1 MSYNW
6 EKASTP
12 KGRER
17 LKELM
22 DSGHKVVCKAS
33 ANDFGRNSDE
43 VMLAYRF
50 SQDGQPFYYLVHAWI
65 PANGWENANFDDIEF
80 LDPEPQKPHPITIDE
95 MREYCIK
102 WCEGHEEPLDSEN
115 WCSARPQHA
124 ERPMAWNICS
134 TFFSANDSADNQIQ
148 LVYAIIRAIE
158 SGEIS
163 QGKEANP

>member
-6 EKASTP
+6 VDAST
-12 KGRER
+12 KQGLER
-17 LKELM
+17 FKELGDM
-22 DSGHKVVCKAS
+22 KLAVITRSGDGTLSECFCEPDGTIVINQVGYEDWEDAEENN
-33 ANDFGRNSDE
+33 AF
-43 VMLAYRF
+43 F
-50 SQDGQPFYYLVHAWI
+50 SL
-65 PANGWENANFDDIEF
+65 EF

-102 WCEGHEEPLDSEN
+102 WCEGHEEPLDSGN

-124 ERPMAWNICS
+124 ERPMAWHICS

-163 QGKEANP
+163 QVKEANP